1 MLHLCSV
8 RLTARELAAAV
19 SGVLVGPDVS
29 FCGVSIDSRTVAS
42 GQLFVPIVAER
53 DGHEF
58 IGAAVDRGAVC
69 WLEAGEGKQSA
80 SHRGT
85 AIRVVDT
92 ADALLA
98 AGRLARSRLPAPVI
112 GVTGSV
118 GKTSTKDLIAGACSV
133 SRRTHANAASFNN
146 ELGLPL
152 TLLNA
157 PDDTEVTVLEM
168 GARGLGHIRMLC
180 EIGRP
185 TIGVVTRVALAHGE
199 QFGSIDAVASAK
211 GELIEALPSNGFAVL
226 NAGDERVLAMRHRTS
241 ATIITYGIEV
251 GDVSVRGLQLDEV
264 LRPRFTLQTP
274 DGSVEVQ
281 LEARGAHL
289 AENAAAAVAA
299 AMAAGVTL
307 DDAALGIASAKAS
320 PWRMEVS
327 TLTSG
332 ALLINDSYNANPT
345 SVRAGVEALVASDRK
360 RLTAVLGPM
369 AELGSDSERLHREV
383 TEWAVAAGVRVL
395 AVAAPAYGPEAEH
408 VATSGEARQRLT
420 PLNAEDAVLV
430 KGSRVAGLET
440 LAQALVAA
448 DHGAANQ

>member
-1 MLHLCSV
+1 M
-8 RLTARELAAAV
+8 
-19 SGVLVGPDVS
+19 GPDVS
-29 FCGVSIDSRTVAS
+29 FCGASIDSRTVES
-42 GQLFVPIVAER
+42 GQLFVPIVADR

-58 IGAAVDRGAVC
+58 IGAAVDRGAAC
-69 WLEAGEGKQSA
+69 WLEAGGGPRAWSNL
-80 SHRGT
+80 GT
-85 AIRVVDT
+85 AIRVEDT
-92 ADALLA
+92 AAALLD
-98 AGRLARSRLPAPVI
+98 AGRLARSHVPAPVI

-133 SRRTHANAASFNN
+133 SRRTHANPASFNN

-199 QFGSIDAVASAK
+199 QFGSIEAVAEAK
-211 GELIEALPSNGFAVL
+211 GELIEALPSSGFAVL
-226 NAGDERVLAMRHRTS
+226 NAGDARVLAMRSRTS
-241 ATIITYGIEV
+241 ATIITYGIDS
-251 GDVSVRGLQLDEV
+251 GDVSVRSLQLDEV

-281 LEARGAHL
+281 LQARGAHL

-307 DDAALGIASAKAS
+307 DDAALGVAGAKAS

-327 TLTSG
+327 TLASG

-345 SVRAGVEALVASDRK
+345 SVRAGVEALSASGRK

-369 AELGSDSERLHREV
+369 AELGSDSERLHREIA
-383 TEWAVAAGVRVL
+383 EWAVEAGVRVL
-395 AVAAPAYGPEAEH
+395 AVAAPAFGPRAEH
-408 VATSGEARQRLT
+408 VATSAEARQRLT
-420 PLNAEDAVLV
+420 TLNAEDAVLV

-440 LAQALVAA
+440 LAQALVEV
-448 DHGAANQ
+448 DNGEANR